1 MRSGA
6 ALLAFST
13 VRILLD
19 YRPALKERTGVGEYA
34 HELAAGLARQLRP
47 GDELVLFTS
56 SWADRPAPDVAAGWP
71 RTRVVDRRVPVRLL
85 SYAWHRLGWPG
96 IEWLAGPA
104 DIVQSLHPLLIPAG
118 DAHSAVTVHDLDFLH
133 HPERTSAEIRRDY
146 PALVRDHSARAA
158 LVVVN
163 SADTARSV
171 ETSLD
176 VPSERIVVCRPGI
189 PAWIGAPIDRRPPEN
204 GYVLFVGTLEPRKNL
219 GALLDA
225 WVDLS
230 SRMPDLPR
238 LRIAGGVRP
247 GGEDWVERMRSAPL
261 AGRVD
266 YVGYVAGPD
275 RRALYEGARL
285 LVLPSFHEGFGLP
298 VLEAMSLGI
307 PVVTSDR
314 GALPEVVGD
323 AGLTVDAEDRRALAD
338 AIHAVLT
345 DRNRAATMR
354 ARGLARA
361 AGFSWDAA
369 ARALYGAYTGLMART
384 GRDAHRR

>member
-1 MRSGA
+1 
-6 ALLAFST
+6 
-13 VRILLD
+13 
-19 YRPALKERTGVGEYA
+19 
-34 HELAAGLARQLRP
+34 
-47 GDELVLFTS
+47 
-56 SWADRPAPDVAAGWP
+56 
-71 RTRVVDRRVPVRLL
+71 
-85 SYAWHRLGWPG
+85 
-96 IEWLAGPA
+96 
-104 DIVQSLHPLLIPAG
+104 
-118 DAHSAVTVHDLDFLH
+118 VHDLDFLH

-146 PALVRDHSARAA
+146 PALVRDHSSRAS

-163 SADTARSV
+163 STDTARSV

-176 VPSERIVVCRPGI
+176 VARERIVVCRPGI
-189 PAWIGAPIDRRPPEN
+189 PAWIGAPIDRRPPED

-225 WVDLS
+225 WTDLL

-247 GGEDWVERMRSAPL
+247 GAESWVERIRTPPL

-266 YVGYVAGPD
+266 YVGYVAGAD
-275 RRALYEGARL
+275 RRTLYEGARL

-307 PVVTSDR
+307 PVVTSNR
-314 GALPEVVGD
+314 GALPEVAGD
-323 AGLTVDAEDRRALAD
+323 AGLIVDAEDRRALGD

-345 DRNRAATMR
+345 DTDRAATMR
-354 ARGLARA
+354 ARGLAHA

-369 ARALYGAYTGLMART
+369 ATALYGAYTDLMART

>member
-1 MRSGA
+1 M
-6 ALLAFST
+6 
-13 VRILLD
+13 
-19 YRPALKERTGVGEYA
+19 
-34 HELAAGLARQLRP
+34 
-47 GDELVLFTS
+47 
-56 SWADRPAPDVAAGWP
+56 
-71 RTRVVDRRVPVRLL
+71 
-85 SYAWHRLGWPG
+85 PG
-96 IEWLAGPA
+96 IAWGGHGIDRLAGPA

-118 DAHSAVTVHDLDFLH
+118 DARSAVTVHDLDFLH

-163 SADTARSV
+163 SADTARVRRDDLCS
-171 ETSLD
+171 

-314 GALPEVVGD
+314 GALPEVAGD
-323 AGLTVDAEDRRALAD
+323 AGADCRRRRSAGARRGDPRGAD
-338 AIHAVLT
+338 GQESRGDHE
-345 DRNRAATMR
+345 RARPR
-354 ARGLARA
+354 ARGGLQLGRGCQRA
-361 AGFSWDAA
+361 V
-369 ARALYGAYTGLMART
+369 
-384 GRDAHRR
+384 